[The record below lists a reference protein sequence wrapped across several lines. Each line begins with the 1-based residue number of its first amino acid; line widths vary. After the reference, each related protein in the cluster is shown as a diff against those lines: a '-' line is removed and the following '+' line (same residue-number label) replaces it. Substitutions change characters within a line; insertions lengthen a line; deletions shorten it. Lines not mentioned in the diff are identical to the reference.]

1 MVLFLLLTASSSF
14 SSSQPDP
21 DLEEPAEDV
30 EAEPNL
36 EFQLALFK
44 DDQSDL
50 DFSLLISLIQTLI
63 YCSYV

>member
-1 MVLFLLLTASSSF
+1 MLLTASSS

-36 EFQLALFK
+36 EFQFTLFK

-50 DFSLLISLIQTLI
+50 DFS
-63 YCSYV
+63 

>member
-1 MVLFLLLTASSSF
+1 MVLFMLLTSSSSS

-21 DLEEPAEDV
+21 DLEELAEDV

-36 EFQLALFK
+36 EFQIVFFK

-50 DFSLLISLIQTLI
+50 EFS
-63 YCSYV
+63 

>member
-1 MVLFLLLTASSSF
+1 MLLVASLS

-36 EFQLALFK
+36 EFQFALDK
-44 DDQSDL
+44 ADQSEVD
-50 DFSLLISLIQTLI
+50 
-63 YCSYV
+63 CS

>member
-1 MVLFLLLTASSSF
+1 MVLFMLLTAPSSS

-36 EFQLALFK
+36 EFQYALFK
-44 DDQSDL
+44 DDHSDL
-50 DFSLLISLIQTLI
+50 DFS
-63 YCSYV
+63 

>member
-1 MVLFLLLTASSSF
+1 MLLTSSLSS

-30 EAEPNL
+30 EAKPNL
-36 EFQLALFK
+36 EFQFALFK

-50 DFSLLISLIQTLI
+50 DFF
-63 YCSYV
+63 

>member
-1 MVLFLLLTASSSF
+1 MYLSMLLFMLLTALSSS
-14 SSSQPDP
+14 SLSQPDP

-36 EFQLALFK
+36 DFQFARFK

-50 DFSLLISLIQTLI
+50 DFS
-63 YCSYV
+63 

>member
-1 MVLFLLLTASSSF
+1 MLLTSTLSS

-44 DDQSDL
+44 DDLSDL
-50 DFSLLISLIQTLI
+50 DIS
-63 YCSYV
+63 